1 MFSGLVTT
9 ALLVVFIGG
18 WAWAW
23 SPRRRHEFEE
33 AARLPLDDGNRE
45 SEQ

>member
-1 MFSGLVTT
+1 MFSGIVTT

-18 WAWAW
+18 WVWAW

-33 AARLPLDDGNRE
+33 AARLPLDDGNVENER
-45 SEQ
+45 